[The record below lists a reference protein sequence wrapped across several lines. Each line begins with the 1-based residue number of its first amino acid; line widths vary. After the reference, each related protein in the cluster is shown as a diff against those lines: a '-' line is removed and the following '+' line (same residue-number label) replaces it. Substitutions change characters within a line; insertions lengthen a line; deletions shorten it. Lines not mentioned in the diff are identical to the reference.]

1 MKKQLLAIEEVLK
14 KSEVALP
21 ISLKMKLAELI
32 LGLSLS
38 RKRFGL
44 FVIFGWQSGWRKFTD
59 IPDSS
64 QDIFL
69 KRRVN
74 VKNLQF
80 GKQKHYDIATTIN
93 FDGAI
98 LINRRG
104 NIVHS
109 GVMLEGLRP
118 RIVADKINPGRF
130 DDLSEQFGF
139 KQKVHLRHLNA
150 ITASYVFKGTTVF
163 TVSEETGSFHVFE
176 KGGIIYSTVSDE
188 RGNLQTF

>member
-1 MKKQLLAIEEVLK
+1 MKKQLLAIEKDLK

-38 RKRFGL
+38 RKHFGL
-44 FVIFGWQSGWRKFTD
+44 FVIFGWKNKWRKFTD
-59 IPDSS
+59 VSDSS

-98 LINRRG
+98 LINRR
-104 NIVHS
+104 
-109 GVMLEGLRP
+109 
-118 RIVADKINPGRF
+118 RF

-176 KGGIIYSTVSDE
+176 KGGIIYSTVSDD
-188 RGNLQTF
+188 RR